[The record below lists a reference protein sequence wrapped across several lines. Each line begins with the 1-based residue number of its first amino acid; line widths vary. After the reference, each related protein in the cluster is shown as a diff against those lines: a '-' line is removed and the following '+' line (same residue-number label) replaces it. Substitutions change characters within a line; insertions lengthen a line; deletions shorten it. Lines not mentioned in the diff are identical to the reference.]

1 MLGIYLELS
10 CYLHFTDQKVETCVL
25 KSHNLELAEVGFEPW
40 SVWPQ
45 FIIIHFYL
53 FSSVRLIATI
63 QHDNRP
69 EQRSENNTLVNC
81 IYLDF
86 LDCETDMIV
95 LGRTLME

>member
-1 MLGIYLELS
+1 MLGIYLGLS
-10 CYLHFTDQKVETCVL
+10 CYLHFTDQKVETSVTCVL
-25 KSHNLELAEVGFEPW
+25 KLHNLELAEVGFEPW

-69 EQRSENNTLVNC
+69 EQRSGNKVT
-81 IYLDF
+81 
-86 LDCETDMIV
+86 
-95 LGRTLME
+95 